1 MLALYYLLLLLILMI
16 SVTYAAE
23 EEYLE
28 PNVKR
33 IQNVIPISICNA
45 LINLGEEG
53 KSTSYLYV
61 IIYTTYLE

>member
-1 MLALYYLLLLLILMI
+1 MLALCYLLLLLILLI
-16 SVTYAAE
+16 SHAGADE

-33 IQNVIPISICNA
+33 IENVIPISICNA

-53 KSTSYLYV
+53 KSISYV
-61 IIYTTYLE
+61 CIQ

>member
-1 MLALYYLLLLLILMI
+1 MLTLCYLLRLFILLLLLLIS
-16 SVTYAAE
+16 SVTYAAD

-33 IQNVIPISICNA
+33 IENVIPTSICDT

-53 KSTSYLYV
+53 KSTHV
-61 IIYTTYLE
+61 